1 MEFKR
6 KYYNVLTSYF
16 ACSCPFSQHHLLK
29 ILSLEHSLTSYTKI
43 YSKWI
48 RDLNVRPE
56 TMRHLEENTGRIFDI
71 NLSNTFFNPSP
82 RVMEIKIKN
91 KWDIIKLKSFYTAK
105 ESINKMKRQPTEW
118 EEIFANNTTEKRLIS
133 KIYKL
138 LQLSK
143 NK

>member
-1 MEFKR
+1 MK
-6 KYYNVLTSYF
+6 LG
-16 ACSCPFSQHHLLK
+16 
-29 ILSLEHSLTSYTKI
+29 HSLIPFTKI
-43 YSKWI
+43 NSKWI
-48 RDLNVRPE
+48 KYLNVRPE